1 MSDGVQGV
9 YMVIDELLKK
19 DLHAFNADAGTCMS
33 QSKGAH
39 GCFVSRHQFS
49 R

>member
-9 YMVIDELLKK
+9 CKLIVELKK

-33 QSKGAH
+33 QSKGTH
-39 GCFVSRHQFS
+39 GCFDSRYQFS